1 MCPAAARVG
10 GDAELAVARIGGVA
24 EPVAAGVRGDTEPA
38 VWAGTW
44 AAGGGRV
51 PLSGQ
56 WSGQRR
62 CAGGSVHGG
71 GWVAVAVGGRSGR
84 WVERGSMHE

>member
-62 CAGGSVHGG
+62 CTGGSVHGG
-71 GWVAVAVGGRSGR
+71 GWVAAAVGGRSGR
-84 WVERGSMHE
+84 WVEQGSMHE